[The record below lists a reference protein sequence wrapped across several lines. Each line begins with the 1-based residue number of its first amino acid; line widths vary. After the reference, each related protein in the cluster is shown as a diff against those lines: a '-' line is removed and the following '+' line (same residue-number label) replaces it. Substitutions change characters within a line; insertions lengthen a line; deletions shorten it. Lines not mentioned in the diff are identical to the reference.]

1 MEELQR
7 RLARHD
13 VASMVDFD
21 QKKNRVRCFAHII
34 NICSSH
40 VVASFTSVPRSYL
53 ARLDVPLEEH
63 DYAVH
68 DDLDDDALRADDSD
82 DDHDYELTLPGCYS
96 RRSDAE
102 LDAWMEG
109 IKRDP
114 LNRARRVI
122 RLLRSSDEHRTGF
135 QKLIQDGN
143 QHDLFASAVPEV
155 QLLRD
160 VKTRWDSVYNML
172 SRLRQLRPVSLGVY
186 NGTVKT
192 NDFRHRLST
201 CTFNPNYLN
210 IRITSCRTRI
220 GKY

>member
-21 QKKNRVRCFAHII
+21 QKKNRIRCYAHVI

-53 ARLDVPLEEH
+53 AKLDVPLEDY

-68 DDLDDDALRADDSD
+68 DDADDAALHNSDASD
-82 DDHDYELTLPGCYS
+82 DDCDYNLELPGCYS
-96 RRSDAE
+96 RQSDAE
-102 LDAWMEG
+102 FGTWMEG

-122 RLLRSSDEHRTGF
+122 RLLRSSDEHRTSF
-135 QKLIQDGN
+135 RKLIQDAS
-143 QHDLFASAVPEV
+143 QHDMFTPAVPDV

-160 VKTRWDSVYNML
+160 VKTRWDSVYKML
-172 SRLRQLRPVSLGVY
+172 SRLRQLRPVSLSLY
-186 NGTVKT
+186 NQTVKT
-192 NDFRHRLST
+192 NDYPT
-201 CTFNPNYLN
+201 
-210 IRITSCRTRI
+210 
-220 GKY
+220 